1 MKCTLAF
8 SALALAA
15 MGQAI
20 TLGQLDTFTTGTDNW
35 IGSSP
40 SLAMGGPGGAADQ
53 FLRLQSGPGFSPKMA
68 ARNITQWLGNYPLA
82 GVDSVTLQ
90 VANFGVS
97 AIELRVAVFGSA
109 GQEFTS
115 TVSSTI
121 AADGVWRSFSFSLA
135 SSALTSV
142 GANNDYAGAMAGV
155 TNFMFRHNPG
165 APTGA
170 GNHPNFTGV
179 MGIDNVRAVPEPT
192 SLAVL
197 AISCAVFRRRKRNRL

>member
-1 MKCTLAF
+1 MKSTLAF

-15 MGQAI
+15 MSQAI
-20 TLGQLDTFTTGTDNW
+20 TLGQLDTFTSGTENW

-40 SLAMGGPGGAADQ
+40 SLAMGGPGGASDQ
-53 FLRLQSGPGFSPKMA
+53 FLRLESGPGFSPKMA
-68 ARNITQWLGNYPLA
+68 ARNITQWLGNYTLA
-82 GVDSVTLQ
+82 GVDSVTLH

-109 GQEFTS
+109 AQEFTS
-115 TVSSTI
+115 TISSTI

-179 MGIDNVRAVPEPT
+179 MGIDNVRAVLEPA
-192 SLAVL
+192 SLLVVAFGVGFL
-197 AISCAVFRRRKRNRL
+197 RRRR